1 MSLINSSNI
10 SYNEFNYCPYC
21 GKKLSD
27 NNNKQIEEDSSNEII
42 NYNYKE
48 NPVYK
53 KAKYCMSSAVICVLF
68 TLLPF
73 AIVATA
79 YAMRAMD
86 SVKLNYTN
94 LAQRYCKKS
103 IFWST
108 ISIISVVGIVVT
120 AEILSVL

>member
-1 MSLINSSNI
+1 MNSNNIN
-10 SYNEFNYCPYC
+10 YNDFTYCPYC
-21 GKKLSD
+21 GKILSD
-27 NNNKQIEEDSSNEII
+27 DSNKQDAENEQEEII

-53 KAKYCMSSAVICVLF
+53 KAKRCMSSAVICILF

-73 AIVATA
+73 AIVATV

-94 LAQRYCKKS
+94 LARRYCTKS

-108 ISIISVVGIVVT
+108 ISIISAISIVVV
-120 AEILSVL
+120 AEILSIL